1 MTAIVRITIAL
12 LLLSAIC
19 LPAHSENYPSR
30 PVELIVAYPA
40 GGAADVIARSVA
52 QRLSEMWKQSVI
64 VDNRGGGATQIAANA
79 VAQLPADGYHLLVTG
94 METFTISPFL
104 YPKLP
109 YDPNGFLPVSSFG
122 YSNQILVAPASSS
135 LKNIGDMLSEARKEN
150 GAMQYGTIGMG
161 GSSHINMVLLESL
174 SGIKLTPVHYRG
186 GAPLLT
192 DLLGGHVPMG
202 FLSTT
207 LVDQYIKDNK
217 LHALGIGAKKRL
229 SEFPNVPTIAEI
241 VPGFEAIS
249 WFGLFAPKGTP
260 SDIVQTINAGVQR
273 IFSDP
278 DYKSKFLTPNF
289 LEVLPGDPDEFA
301 GYVKAEA
308 NKWSKVIVASHLQ
321 VE

>member
-12 LLLSAIC
+12 LISATTLSAR
-19 LPAHSENYPSR
+19 SENYPSR

-79 VAQLPADGYHLLVTG
+79 VAQSPADGYHLLVTG

-104 YPKLP
+104 YSKLP

-229 SEFPNVPTIAEI
+229 SEFPNVPTIAET

-278 DYKSKFLTPNF
+278 VYKSKFLTPNF
-289 LEVLPGDPDEFA
+289 LEVLPGDPDKFA

>member
-1 MTAIVRITIAL
+1 MTGIVRITIVL
-12 LLLSAIC
+12 LLLWSVT
-19 LPAHSENYPSR
+19 LPARSANYPSH

-40 GGAADVIARSVA
+40 GGVADVIARSVA

-64 VDNRGGGATQIAANA
+64 VDNRGGGATQIATNA
-79 VAQLPADGYHLLVTG
+79 VAQSPADGYHLLVTG

-104 YPKLP
+104 YSKLP
-109 YDPNGFLPVSSFG
+109 YDPNEFLPVSSFG
-122 YSNQILVAPASSS
+122 YSNQILVVPASSS
-135 LKNIGDMLSEARKEN
+135 FDTVSEMLFEARRQN

-174 SGIKLTPVHYRG
+174 SGIKLTPIHYRG

-207 LVDQYIKDNK
+207 YIKDNK
-217 LHALGIGAKKRL
+217 LHALGIGSKKRL
-229 SEFPNVPTIAEI
+229 SEFPELPTIAETI
-241 VPGFEAIS
+241 PGFEAIS

-260 SDIVQTINAGVQR
+260 SDIVEMINADVQK
-273 IFSDP
+273 IFADSD
-278 DYKSKFLTPNF
+278 YRSKFLAPNF
-289 LEVLPGDPDEFA
+289 LEVLSGNPEEFA
-301 GYVKAEA
+301 AYVKTEA
-308 NKWSKVIVASHLQ
+308 NKWGKVIGVSHLQ